1 MAKNQPSTD
10 NPGEHGSSLTP
21 EQQVLADRLTN
32 LQRGTVLGVVAGKSQ
47 RQAYRDA
54 GGKAK
59 TDEAADTSAYEIM
72 SRPEVAVF
80 YAALV
85 GAVAKTA
92 AITLETLLAEL
103 EQARQA
109 ALGGEKPQAA
119 AMVAATMGK
128 AKLLG
133 LEAPSKID
141 HSSTDGTMSPKASV
155 VVSDLTDEQLAK
167 LIAEG

>member
-1 MAKNQPSTD
+1 MA
-10 NPGEHGSSLTP
+10 LTP
-21 EQQVLADRLTN
+21 EQQALADKLTN

-72 SRPEVAVF
+72 SRPEVIDF
-80 YAALV
+80 YNSLV
-85 GAVAKTA
+85 GEVAKTA
-92 AITLETLLAEL
+92 SITLETLLAEL
-103 EQARQA
+103 EEARQA
-109 ALGGEKPQAA
+109 AYGGEKPQAA

-133 LEAPSKID
+133 LEAPAKFD
-141 HSSTDGTMSPKASV
+141 HMSSDGSMSAMPTRIELVAPEVKKDDDA
-155 VVSDLTDEQLAK
+155 
-167 LIAEG
+167 